1 MRKEGGTKIS
11 TALNPSKRAQISALE
26 CSKLIRALV
35 IVNPFLTYKYVHI
48 YPKVEITN
56 KSNNKEEDNK
66 TNTHTHKYTNPT
78 NSTLASTRLIRGT
91 P

>member
-1 MRKEGGTKIS
+1 MHE
-11 TALNPSKRAQISALE
+11 E

-56 KSNNKEEDNK
+56 KSNNKEDNK